1 MRVADC
7 PRVPAFREMS
17 WNPFGRVGMS
27 SVANVA
33 SWCAA
38 GGLAVWWQMRDNA
51 DSNKAVFSS
60 LDAAEWNARK
70 KAAMAAAGAAADPSS
85 EGRAGR

>member
-1 MRVADC
+1 
-7 PRVPAFREMS
+7 MS

-27 SVANVA
+27 SAMNVA
-33 SWCAA
+33 AWIAA

-51 DSNKAVFSS
+51 DGNKAVFSA

-70 KAAMAAAGAAADPSS
+70 KAALAAAAGADASTDAPAR
-85 EGRAGR
+85 GGAGR